1 MTCSLTLVNSSNW
14 STDEITVEHGP
25 TKARKRTTLRRGE
38 KMTVHPGGLGEE
50 GHTLRFH
57 HNDRSKDSE
66 EVHFC
71 GEPQVTV
78 TDPPR
83 NATVPQK
90 VK

>member
-14 STDEITVEHGP
+14 SSDEITVEHGP

-50 GHTLRFH
+50 AHTLRFH
-57 HNDRSKDSE
+57 HNDRSKDAES
-66 EVHFC
+66 VFFA

-83 NATVPQK
+83 TTLHPNR